1 MKEILHYSTDWLLGF
16 ADGGWAVVILA
27 AISFFESIIFPI
39 PPDPFLLAIAL
50 VQRPL
55 SIWLS
60 ILVTISSVLGALVGY
75 WIGSKLGR
83 PLLSRL
89 FPASKIVLAER
100 LLTRYGVWA
109 TILAGLTP
117 IPYKV
122 FAIAAGVLG
131 LNLRTFVLASIVGR
145 GVRFLSIGLLVAIY
159 GDRIKSFI
167 ENNFNIITIGIGV
180 AIVIFLVGFKML
192 EKFRLSR
199 K

>member
-16 ADGGWAVVILA
+16 ADGGWAIIILA

-50 VQRPL
+50 IQRPL
-55 SIWLS
+55 SIWLA

-89 FPASKIVLAER
+89 FSAQNIAYAEK

-131 LNLRTFVLASIVGR
+131 LNLRIFVFASIVGR
-145 GVRFLSIGLLVAIY
+145 GIRFLSIGLLVAIY
-159 GDRIKSFI
+159 GERIKSFI
-167 ENNFNIITIGIGV
+167 ENNFNIITICIGLV
-180 AIVIFLVGFKML
+180 MIIILVGFKMAGKL
-192 EKFRLSR
+192 GLAR

>member
-50 VQRPL
+50 IQRPL

-60 ILVTISSVLGALVGY
+60 ILVTISSILGALVGY

-83 PLLSRL
+83 PLLSRF
-89 FPASKIVLAER
+89 FPATKIVFAER

-131 LNLRTFVLASIVGR
+131 LNLRTFILASIVGR

-192 EKFRLSR
+192 EKFRLAR